1 MDRIFH
7 LGSHSFLDTMFLSLF
22 FWDFPRPTH
31 ILKKK
36 KKIMISDYLKV
47 RLFQY
52 YRSCLSLEA

>member
-36 KKIMISDYLKV
+36 KKNHDL
-47 RLFQY
+47 RLFKGTA
-52 YRSCLSLEA
+52 LSIL